1 MRGVI
6 APEPWRRRW
15 GAPVGKTEGFCGLAV
30 GRRRVGG
37 GEGGRKLGRQAAR
50 TVLAPLQWRA
60 VAGDVF
66 DTTQVCGLLG
76 ISRQAVAKR
85 VRHRSLLA
93 IPGRG
98 TTYFPTWQF
107 DLDRGIAR
115 PVVKDLLR
123 IFHESLGT
131 VDPLVIASW
140 SKSPQHNE
148 LKGLSPQEWI
158 QKDWSDKPLALAA
171 ERAAAAL
178 AA

>member
-1 MRGVI
+1 MSWI
-6 APEPWRRRW
+6 
-15 GAPVGKTEGFCGLAV
+15 KEGFENEIESILMRTPELSEMLASLTD
-30 GRRRVGG
+30 
-37 GEGGRKLGRQAAR
+37 ESAADLGRQGAR
-50 TVLAPLQWRA
+50 TALAPLQWRA

-66 DTTQVCGLLG
+66 DTTQVCELLD

-85 VRHRSLLA
+85 VRNRSLLA

-107 DLDRGIAR
+107 DLDRGIVR
-115 PVVKDLLR
+115 PVIKDVLH
-123 IFHESLGT
+123 IFGEALGT

-140 SKSPQHNE
+140 SRSPQRDE
-148 LKGLSPQEWI
+148 LGGLTPQEWI
-158 QKDWSDKPLALAA
+158 EKDGNSEPLALAA